1 MLFTSHMM
9 FWKVIGALVPEGF
22 YNVKKELLLYSQFTH
37 ISQSLYED
45 KEHPYFGVVSC
56 INMFRAKNC
65 IVIFV
70 GNSQGYIRVYDI
82 QSQKQMKPLFD

>member
-1 MLFTSHMM
+1 M
-9 FWKVIGALVPEGF
+9 FSFDKDF